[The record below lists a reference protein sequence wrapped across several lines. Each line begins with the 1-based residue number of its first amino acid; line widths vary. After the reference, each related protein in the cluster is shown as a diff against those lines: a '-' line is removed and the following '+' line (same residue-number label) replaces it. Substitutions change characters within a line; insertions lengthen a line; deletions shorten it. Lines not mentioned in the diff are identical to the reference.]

1 MRLPRVNASRPRDP
15 GRSACCDAIATGLRP
30 AREELLRRPGGYLL
44 ALLEESQ
51 LPDPISWFKS
61 RFGNYLYR
69 FILSHPD
76 ADHLEA

>member
-1 MRLPRVNASRPRDP
+1 
-15 GRSACCDAIATGLRP
+15 
-30 AREELLRRPGGYLL
+30 
-44 ALLEESQ
+44 